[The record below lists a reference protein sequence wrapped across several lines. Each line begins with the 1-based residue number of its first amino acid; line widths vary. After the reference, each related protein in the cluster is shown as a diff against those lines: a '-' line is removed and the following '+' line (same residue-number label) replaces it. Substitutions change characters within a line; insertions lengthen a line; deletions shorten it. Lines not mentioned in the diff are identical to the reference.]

1 MAEASVLACVVTIAD
16 RQSASALRRRVNG
29 DRSTAGPMA
38 TGFGVRHITENK
50 RRRNHGREHEFE

>member
-1 MAEASVLACVVTIAD
+1 VTIAD

-29 DRSTAGPMA
+29 GRSTAGPMA
-38 TGFGVRHITENK
+38 TGFGVRHTTENK